1 MGVTAVLGGLAG
13 CTKLE
18 PSRIAVDPPGA
29 GEYSVYVVAHRYHTG
44 IIVRASDV
52 PREAWPAR
60 VDLADA
66 EYLELGWGE
75 REYYIRNDPGMWRG
89 LRALLIPSRS
99 TIEVIA
105 IAALLD
111 RTGDERE
118 MIELRVPR
126 SGFERLIAFVRQSHE
141 LDAQGRGIIVAVA
154 SRERGIFYASP
165 RTFHGLENCN
175 VWVARGLEA
184 AQLPVRPSTAIT
196 AGMLLRQVRR
206 LSDEML

>member
-1 MGVTAVLGGLAG
+1 M
-13 CTKLE
+13 
-18 PSRIAVDPPGA
+18 
-29 GEYSVYVVAHRYHTG
+29 YVVAHRYHTG
-44 IIVRASDV
+44 IMVRAADV
-52 PREAWPAR
+52 PQDAWPAR

-75 REYYIRNDPGMWRG
+75 REYYIRDEPGVWRG

-99 TIEVIA
+99 TVEVIA
-105 IAALLD
+105 ITGLPD
-111 RTGDERE
+111 RTGDDRE

-126 SGFERLIAFVRQSHE
+126 SGFERLIEFVRQSHD
-141 LDAQGRGIIVAVA
+141 LDAQGRGVIVAVA

-184 AQLPVRPSTAIT
+184 AQLPIRPGTALT
-196 AGMLLRQVRR
+196 AGMLLRPVRR
-206 LSDEML
+206 LSDEMSGRIKSP